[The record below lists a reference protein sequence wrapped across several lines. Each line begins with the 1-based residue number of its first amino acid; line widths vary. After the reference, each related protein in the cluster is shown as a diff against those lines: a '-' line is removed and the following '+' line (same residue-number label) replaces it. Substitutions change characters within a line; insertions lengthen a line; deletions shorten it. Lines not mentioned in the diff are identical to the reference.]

1 MFAKAIVT
9 VLSVFIFSTA
19 SQAQEA
25 RLRVGTN
32 RERRMI
38 NDLWYKNAVIY
49 CITSTRSRERSLSA
63 WG

>member
-1 MFAKAIVT
+1 MFAKFIMA
-9 VLSVFIFSTA
+9 VLSVITLSTA

-32 RERRMI
+32 RDRRMI